1 MIVVSDTILQKIPPA
16 SVSWL
21 DSLRASPDYQYQH
34 AAQSRSIWSVIM
46 EFVRDYIAEIFDGN
60 LNSTADYAS
69 LLALGVGVGVL
80 IYLIR
85 RTGVALPFIT
95 SGAALVRTTTGSSAT
110 SENLLKLTQTAEQD
124 QEYALALR
132 YTYLRTLAALDSMGR
147 IALRHHR
154 TDSDYLRDLR
164 SDPSFTRFRL
174 ALDVFRR
181 TWYGGA
187 TISRDEYFQARQLFD
202 EIVGGRL

>member
-1 MIVVSDTILQKIPPA
+1 MTVVGDTILQKIPPA
-16 SVSWL
+16 SVAWL
-21 DSLRASPDYQYQH
+21 DSLRSSPDYQYQH
-34 AAQSRSIWSVIM
+34 AGQSRSIWSIIL
-46 EFVRDYIAEIFDGN
+46 EFIGDYIAEILDGN

-69 LLALGVGVGVL
+69 LIALSIGVGVL

-85 RTGVALPFIT
+85 RTGVSLPF
-95 SGAALVRTTTGSSAT
+95 SSAGSSLVRNTAGSPAT
-110 SENLLKLTQTAEQD
+110 SIDLLRLTRVAEQD

-132 YTYLRTLAALDSMGR
+132 YTYLRTLAVLDSMGR

-164 SDPSFTRFRL
+164 SDPSFSRFRL